1 MPTKNRFL
9 IALALCGAIAFGS
22 CKKSMENSD
31 TTTDVATTA
40 ALSIHSDD
48 QILVSSE
55 VDAITDDANVV
66 IENNPS
72 FNGRE
77 DNTLGAL
84 CNATSVMDSTNDIRK
99 ITITYNGLNCSGD
112 RSFSGKVLLTMPK
125 AKRWKDSGAVMT
137 VTLQQL
143 KITRVKDNKSITL
156 NGTKTITNVTG
167 GRLRDL
173 ALKGSIKFNIIGTDL
188 SVTFGDSTTRIWQ
201 VAKQRAYSYNN
212 GLVITTT
219 GLHTDGATTGIAEW
233 GTNRAG
239 KTFATAITAPLVV
252 RQDCSFRVVSGQ
264 VMHTKLATQAVVT
277 FGLNAAG
284 EATNCP
290 GTGSYY
296 CKMVWTGANGMT
308 KTKITAY

>member
-40 ALSIHSDD
+40 ALSIQSED

-55 VDAITDDANVV
+55 VDAITDDANSV
-66 IENNPS
+66 IDNNTA

-77 DNTLGAL
+77 ENTLGAL
-84 CNATSVMDSTNDIRK
+84 CNATAVMDSTNDLRK
-99 ITITYNGLNCSGD
+99 IMIIYNGLNCAGNRYLSGV
-112 RSFSGKVLLTMPK
+112 VLLSIPK
-125 AKRWKDSGAVMT
+125 AKHWKDSGATTT
-137 VTLQQL
+137 VTIQNL

-167 GRLRDL
+167 GRMRDL
-173 ALKGSIKFNIIGTDL
+173 ALRGSIKFNIIGTDL

-201 VAKQRAYSYNN
+201 VAKQRSYSFNN
-212 GLVITTT
+212 GIVITTT

-239 KTFATAITAPLVV
+239 KTFATAITVPLVV

-264 VMHTKLATQAVVT
+264 VTHTKLATQAVVT

-284 EATNCP
+284 EPTNCP
-290 GTGSYY
+290 GSGSYY

>member
-1 MPTKNRFL
+1 MPSQNRFL
-9 IALALCGAIAFGS
+9 IAIALCAAISFGS
-22 CKKSMENSD
+22 CQKSVENSSTAAD
-31 TTTDVATTA
+31 ETTTAE
-40 ALSIHSDD
+40 LSVQSDD

-55 VDAITDDANVV
+55 VDAVTDDANSV
-66 IENNPS
+66 IDNNTA

-77 DNTLGAL
+77 ENTLEAL
-84 CNATSVMDSTNDIRK
+84 CNATAVMDSTNDLRK
-99 ITITYNGLNCSGD
+99 ITITYNGLNCAGD
-112 RSFSGKVLLTMPK
+112 RSFMGVVLLTMPK
-125 AKRWKDSGAVMT
+125 VKRWKDSGAAMT
-137 VTLQQL
+137 VSIQHL

-167 GRLRDL
+167 GRMRDL
-173 ALKGSIKFNIIGTDL
+173 ALRGSVKFNIIGTDL

-201 VAKQRAYSYNN
+201 VAKQRAYSFNN

-252 RQDCSFRVVSGQ
+252 RQDCSFRMVSGQ
-264 VMHTKLATQAVVT
+264 VTHTKLATQAVVT

-284 EATNCP
+284 EPTNCP
-290 GTGSYY
+290 GSGSYY
-296 CKMVWTGANGMT
+296 AKMVWTGANGMT
-308 KTKITAY
+308 KNKISAY